1 MDGFSRI
8 VPLAGLRA
16 AAANFHW
23 PGVGRQGVRLYY
35 SIQIPIQL
43 LPVNSAICSHALTNR
58 PAGWRH
64 AC

>member
-1 MDGFSRI
+1 MDGLSRI

-43 LPVNSAICSHALTNR
+43 LARQFGDLLTC
-58 PAGWRH
+58 ADQ
-64 AC
+64 